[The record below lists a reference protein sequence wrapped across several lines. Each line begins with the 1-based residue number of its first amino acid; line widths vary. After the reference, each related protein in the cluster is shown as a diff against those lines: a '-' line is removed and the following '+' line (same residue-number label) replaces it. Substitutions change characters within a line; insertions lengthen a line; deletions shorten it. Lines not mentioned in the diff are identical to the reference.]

1 MDVHTALLAPHVA
14 AGTLGLALGPLAM
27 VLPKRARHAVV
38 GRLFVGVTVVMT
50 TTALALALMSL
61 PANAHLAVIATATL
75 AACVAGLVVRRR
87 HRPGWLRPH
96 VVLMLS
102 SYLSFTTAFL
112 LTVWDSPLAWVLPT
126 VVGSP
131 LIALTVRRLPAGAP
145 RRRPAPAVA

>member
-1 MDVHTALLAPHVA
+1 VDVHTALLVPHVA

-38 GRLFVGVTVVMT
+38 GRVFVGVTVVMT
-50 TTALALALMSL
+50 TTALALALLSL
-61 PANAHLAVIATATL
+61 PGNAHLAVIATATL

-87 HRPGWLRPH
+87 RRPGWLRPH

-102 SYLSFTTAFL
+102 SYTSFTTAFL

-131 LIALTVRRLPAGAP
+131 LIALTVRRLPAAP
-145 RRRPAPAVA
+145 RRRPSPAVVA